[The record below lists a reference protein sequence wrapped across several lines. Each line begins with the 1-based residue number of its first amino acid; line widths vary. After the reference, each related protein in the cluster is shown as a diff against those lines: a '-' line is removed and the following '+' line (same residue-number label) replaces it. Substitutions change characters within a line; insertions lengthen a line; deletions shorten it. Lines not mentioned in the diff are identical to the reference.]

1 MLILAVLIYVMSE
14 QTVEIIGYVAS
25 AIVLFSFL
33 MRDIKKLRLVN
44 IVGCSIF
51 VVYGVYLNM
60 SIPII
65 ITNVA
70 IILINV
76 FYLAKTR
83 WAK

>member
-1 MLILAVLIYVMSE
+1 LLILAVLIYVMSE

>member
-1 MLILAVLIYVMSE
+1 MFILAALIDVMSE

-25 AIVLFSFL
+25 AVVLFSFL

-65 ITNVA
+65 ITNVS

>member
-1 MLILAVLIYVMSE
+1 MSE

-25 AIVLFSFL
+25 VVVLFSFL

-44 IVGCSIF
+44 ILGCSIF

-65 ITNVA
+65 ITNAA

-83 WAK
+83 WAKY

>member
-1 MLILAVLIYVMSE
+1 MSE

>member
-1 MLILAVLIYVMSE
+1 MFILAALIHVMSE